1 MRTRDQPDVKDFEV
15 TEGAVTVRAPMS
27 LDTPDG
33 RKRWWP
39 GMLASCGARACA
51 MGVDVRMAPVPRVRQ
66 EGSARGRGAEVH
78 AHGQNSTLWGVGTCS
93 SRANPSHTATHR
105 MAVNTAEARA
115 LLAVSRCESP
125 RIMAREK
132 RNSTDAG

>member
-1 MRTRDQPDVKDFEV
+1 MRTRDQPDVKGFEGP
-15 TEGAVTVRAPMS
+15 ERAAPVRAS
-27 LDTPDG
+27 VSSDTPEG
-33 RKRWWP
+33 RARWWP
-39 GMLASCGARACA
+39 GMLVSCEARACA
-51 MGVDVRMAPVPRVRQ
+51 LGVDARMAPVPRVRQ
-66 EGSARGRGAEVH
+66 EGSARGGGAGVH
-78 AHGQNSTLWGVGTCS
+78 AHGQNSTLCGVGTCS

-115 LLAVSRCESP
+115 LRAVSRCESP